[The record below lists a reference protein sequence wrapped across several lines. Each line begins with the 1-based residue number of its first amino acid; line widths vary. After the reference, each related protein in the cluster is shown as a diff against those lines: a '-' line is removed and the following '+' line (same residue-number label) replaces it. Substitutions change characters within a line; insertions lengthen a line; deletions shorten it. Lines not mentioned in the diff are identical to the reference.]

1 MDQSPPVVLLN
12 DIVEWLL
19 SNKGKEKGTK
29 EELED
34 SNELKIRLLELHD
47 QGKAQ
52 TSSENRPD
60 LSKRS
65 LTDRL
70 KDWKIT
76 DDSEA
81 LDDEVKRTR
90 KEALKRF
97 NNDNLNIQERM
108 FKLFI
113 LVIATLIENL
123 HYPEEALLACKL
135 HLEQLHSMTAVKES
149 FKIILNKRSL
159 KKREEPAITFVFVIV
174 CLVNQAI
181 YKIAHMAGRP
191 EDGGWPCVDDGKDE
205 IIPLPEF
212 NKSVAEG
219 LHRLGMKE
227 HTTPRQ
233 ESFDEVDSPPPL
245 HRNEVKFRP
254 QGSKDE
260 ARTTLDHSKPNSTSS
275 LLEGSLSS
283 GSLKRQLDRRRPNS
297 IEDQPGR

>member
-113 LVIATLIENL
+113 LVIPNQPTHN
-123 HYPEEALLACKL
+123 
-135 HLEQLHSMTAVKES
+135 QL
-149 FKIILNKRSL
+149 SL
-159 KKREEPAITFVFVIV
+159 RKT
-174 CLVNQAI
+174 
-181 YKIAHMAGRP
+181 
-191 EDGGWPCVDDGKDE
+191 
-205 IIPLPEF
+205 
-212 NKSVAEG
+212 
-219 LHRLGMKE
+219 E
-227 HTTPRQ
+227 HTQ
-233 ESFDEVDSPPPL
+233 NVFKAKL
-245 HRNEVKFRP
+245 
-254 QGSKDE
+254 
-260 ARTTLDHSKPNSTSS
+260 
-275 LLEGSLSS
+275 
-283 GSLKRQLDRRRPNS
+283 
-297 IEDQPGR
+297 

>member
-1 MDQSPPVVLLN
+1 MDQSLPVLVLLN

-34 SNELKIRLLELHD
+34 SNEFKIRLLQLHD
-47 QGKAQ
+47 H
-52 TSSENRPD
+52 PD

-76 DDSEA
+76 DDNEA
-81 LDDEVKRTR
+81 FKNDEVKRTR
-90 KEALKRF
+90 KEAFKRF
-97 NNDNLNIQERM
+97 NNDNLSTQERM
-108 FKLFI
+108 LE
-113 LVIATLIENL
+113 LVILIMATLIENL

-149 FKIILNKRSL
+149 FRTILNKKGF
-159 KKREEPAITFVFVIV
+159 KKREELEKTFVIV
-174 CLVNQAI
+174 CQVNEAI
-181 YKIAHMAGRP
+181 YQIAHLAGRP

-212 NKSVAEG
+212 NKSVAEA
-219 LHRLGMKE
+219 LHRLGIKE
-227 HTTPRQ
+227 HPTPRQ
-233 ESFDEVDSPPPL
+233 ESFDEVDGPPPF

-260 ARTTLDHSKPNSTSS
+260 ARTTLDHSKRNSTSS
-275 LLEGSLSS
+275 GLLEGSLSS
-283 GSLKRQLDRRRPNS
+283 GSLKRQLDRRRANS